1 MCAAH
6 SVCEDLTRRSVVRS
20 RIAVP
25 LLVPENLY
33 RGKRKDYIFYVNKRL
48 SSPLCVCVCVCVCEA
63 VSGLP

>member
-1 MCAAH
+1 M
-6 SVCEDLTRRSVVRS
+6 VRS

-48 SSPLCVCVCVCVCEA
+48 SSPLCVCVCVCEA